1 MELLIV
7 ALALF
12 IGMIVCWFVLPDD
25 TAPATMAYSVDVP
38 RHATSEQAA
47 ESPRGRARF
56 RASRNVSKTNAIQ

>member
-12 IGMIVCWFVLPDD
+12 IGMIVCWFVLPDN
-25 TAPATMAYSVDVP
+25 TSPATMPYSVDVP

-47 ESPRGRARF
+47 
-56 RASRNVSKTNAIQ
+56 